1 MNIQD
6 RICNRKIKGGCA
18 SICWKCIHFYV
29 CFAKESQ
36 PCVECNQYISAE
48 PQKKDDNGRD

>member
-1 MNIQD
+1 MNIND
-6 RICNRKIKGGCA
+6 KICNRKIKGGCV

-36 PCVECNQYISAE
+36 PCIECDQYIPVE
-48 PQKKDDNGRD
+48 PPKESK